1 MDIENVNVGDAADVI
16 TSPAGAEGFV
26 SIDGK
31 RTYLNLFGD
40 SSTVA
45 PIVPQTI
52 SPTPPVHDRVSGT
65 GFAVVETEK
74 PIKSGGKQPTSG
86 VKTTPRRP
94 IYNRRPSQPPV
105 RYELVPRLKTCFHLK
120 LWL

>member
-1 MDIENVNVGDAADVI
+1 MNTDVI
-16 TSPAGAEGFV
+16 TSPVGAEGFV

-40 SSTVA
+40 SSTV
-45 PIVPQTI
+45 VPTVAI
-52 SPTPPVHDRVSGT
+52 TPTPTIANDRVSGT

-74 PIKSGGKQPTSG
+74 PMKSIGKQPTSG
-86 VKTTPRRP
+86 VKTTSRRP

-105 RYELVPRLKTCFHLK
+105 R
-120 LWL
+120 

>member
-1 MDIENVNVGDAADVI
+1 MLLIFLVDIENVNGDGNTDVI
-16 TSPAGAEGFV
+16 TSPVGAEGFV

-40 SSTVA
+40 SSMLVPT
-45 PIVPQTI
+45 VPQSI
-52 SPTPPVHDRVSGT
+52 SPTPPANDRVSGT

-74 PIKSGGKQPTSG
+74 PMKNIGKQPTSG

-94 IYNRRPSQPPV
+94 TYNRRPSQPPV
-105 RYELVPRLKTCFHLK
+105 RYDKHDNQ
-120 LWL
+120 

>member
-1 MDIENVNVGDAADVI
+1 MDIDNINGAGNGDVI
-16 TSPAGAEGFV
+16 TSPVGAEGFV

-40 SSTVA
+40 SSAAVVPTA
-45 PIVPQTI
+45 PQAIT
-52 SPTPPVHDRVSGT
+52 PTPPVNDRVSGT

-74 PIKSGGKQPTSG
+74 PLKNVGKQPTSG

-105 RYELVPRLKTCFHLK
+105 R
-120 LWL
+120 